1 SMQAYQRR
9 FSQDVA
15 PQYVD
20 IRAGGPK

>member
-1 SMQAYQRR
+1 RR

-20 IRAGGPK
+20 ISAGGGK

>member
-1 SMQAYQRR
+1 YQRR